1 MELALGIF
9 RNGSVAML
17 LLVCRDLL
25 SAKDV
30 EPDGMVILAMAR
42 AAAGGETW
50 ARAETLLLSGHG
62 AKGKVRISAISNGR
76 PMFLAGF
83 NGSATWTEKGVMP
96 KAKADAY

>member
-1 MELALGIF
+1 
-9 RNGSVAML
+9 ML
-17 LLVCRDLL
+17 LLVCSDLL

-62 AKGKVRISAISNGR
+62 AAHKCDQQRETNVSSR
-76 PMFLAGF
+76 L
-83 NGSATWTEKGVMP
+83 
-96 KAKADAY
+96 